1 MFHIV
6 GMDHIVFNVEDMETV
21 LNFYTKVLGLKP
33 ERLEDFQKGN
43 VKFPSLRINAD
54 TIIDLFPATKPITAG
69 TDFNHFCLV
78 IEKEDFESF
87 IDHLKKNGVAIENG
101 PSQNWG
107 AHGTGISI
115 YFRDPEKRLIEV
127 RYYDKT
133 L

>member
-6 GMDHIVFNVEDMETV
+6 GIDHIVFNVEDMNTI
-21 LNFYTKVLGLKP
+21 LNFYTKILGLRP

-43 VKFPSLRINAD
+43 VKFPSLRINTD
-54 TIIDLFPATKPITAG
+54 TVIDLFPTTKPIKTD

-87 IDHLKKNGVAIENG
+87 IDHLRKNGVTIENG

-127 RYYDKT
+127 RYYDKKG
-133 L
+133 